1 MRLNAGTYEIIIE
14 AGAIAKVGQYAA
26 EAVKPCRTVVVS
38 DDNVYPLYGKTVE
51 DSRTGAG
58 FDVAQSF
65 VFPHG
70 EEQKNLRTFSEIL
83 EHLAAEHLTR
93 TDVIFALGGG
103 VTGDMTGFAAAC
115 YLRGIKFVQIPTSLL
130 AMVDSSVGGKTAVD
144 LSAGKNLVGAFHEP
158 ALVVCDPDTLSTLP
172 ADFFTDG
179 MAEAIKM
186 GMLGNRPL
194 FDGIRNHT
202 LTTAEIIEMCV
213 TDKRDIVSRDFKDN
227 GERQKLNL
235 GHTVGHALEVLSD
248 YTIRHGHAVAAGMHV
263 ITKACAAR
271 GLCSDELLT
280 DLDDTLRAAGL
291 DPMLCSRHSVEDLH
305 RGTLHDKKLRGNTIS
320 LVIPREIGVS
330 ELMKF
335 TTDELTDIIRLG
347 IAE

>member
-1 MRLNAGTYEIIIE
+1 MKLNAGTYEIIIE
-14 AGAIAKVGQYAA
+14 SGAIANTGEYAA
-26 EAVKPCRTVVVS
+26 SAVKPCRTLVVS

-51 DSRTGAG
+51 ESLTGAG
-58 FDVAQSF
+58 FDVAESY

-70 EEQKNLRTFSEIL
+70 EEQKNLTTFSAIL
-83 EHLAAEHLTR
+83 EHMAAQHLTR
-93 TDVIFALGGG
+93 TDVVFALGGG

-115 YLRGIKFVQIPTSLL
+115 YLRGIKFVQLPTSLL

-158 ALVVCDPDTLSTLP
+158 ALVICDPEVLSTLP

-186 GMLGNRPL
+186 GMLGNRAL
-194 FDGIRNHT
+194 FDGIRNKA
-202 LTTAEIIEMCV
+202 LTTAQIIEMCV
-213 TDKRDIVSRDFKDN
+213 TDKRDIVARDFRDN

-263 ITKACAAR
+263 ITKASAAR
-271 GLCSDELLT
+271 GLCSAELLR
-280 DLDDTLRAAGL
+280 DLDAALIAARL

-320 LVIPREIGVS
+320 LVIPREIGIS

-335 TTDELTDIIRLG
+335 TTDELTDIIRAG
-347 IAE
+347 IEA